1 MSLSTHT
8 TMMTL
13 DINAIPILADIAPYY
28 RQLAYN
34 YWQHFK
40 EDRRTPQNFEL
51 KGDERYIYTNSQFKI
66 LSFIV
71 NQVIMNIRMNGISTL
86 LYQN

>member
-13 DINAIPILADIAPYY
+13 DINAISILADIAPYY

-34 YWQHFK
+34 NIESK
-40 EDRRTPQNFEL
+40 E
-51 KGDERYIYTNSQFKI
+51 S
-66 LSFIV
+66 V
-71 NQVIMNIRMNGISTL
+71 
-86 LYQN
+86 

>member
-51 KGDERYIYTNSQFKI
+51 KGDERYI
-66 LSFIV
+66 
-71 NQVIMNIRMNGISTL
+71 
-86 LYQN
+86 

>member
-1 MSLSTHT
+1 MSISTHT

-34 YWQHFK
+34 NIESK
-40 EDRRTPQNFEL
+40 E
-51 KGDERYIYTNSQFKI
+51 SA
-66 LSFIV
+66 
-71 NQVIMNIRMNGISTL
+71 
-86 LYQN
+86 